1 MPPISTVKRT
11 MNLADLRPTIFK
23 KKIMTKYSRRSVK
36 YVTLTSN
43 SIFLL
48 ITSLRINH
56 RSDLH
61 DELTITKKRSEIIES
76 SQRI

>member
-11 MNLADLRPTIFK
+11 MNLADLRSTIFR
-23 KKIMTKYSRRSVK
+23 KKIMTKHSRRSVE

-43 SIFLL
+43 PIFLL
-48 ITSLRINH
+48 ITSLRSNH

-61 DELTITKKRSEIIES
+61 DELTNTKKRSEIIES
-76 SQRI
+76 SQGI